1 MQRWWGGLP
10 RYGVGYMDAM
20 SQAYDE
26 VLGIRGLALA
36 GSMLNGV
43 GVPATAASG
52 VEAAREIIREMA

>member
-1 MQRWWGGLP
+1 
-10 RYGVGYMDAM
+10 MDAM